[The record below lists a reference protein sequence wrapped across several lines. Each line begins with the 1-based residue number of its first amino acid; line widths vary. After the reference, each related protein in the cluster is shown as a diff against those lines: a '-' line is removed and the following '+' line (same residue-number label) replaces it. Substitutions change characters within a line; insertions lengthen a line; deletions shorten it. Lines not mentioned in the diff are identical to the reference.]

1 MTQLN
6 DTPATTA
13 AEVEVPPVQPADIL
27 AYLARSV
34 ARDLTQLTLA
44 TADGVPELIAAAAED
59 AARGV
64 DAFMATLMEAE
75 GLTIEQAQTRAAG
88 LIAEQGEV
96 ETRGTRL
103 GELMDELGLRA
114 AP

>member
-6 DTPATTA
+6 TTTNEIEYTS
-13 AEVEVPPVQPADIL
+13 AEPADFL
-27 AYLARSV
+27 PYLARSV

-64 DAFMATLMEAE
+64 DALIAALMEAE
-75 GLTIEQAQTRAAG
+75 GLSIAQAQARAAG
-88 LIAEQGEV
+88 LIAEQGEL
-96 ETRGTRL
+96 ETSGTRL
-103 GELMDELGLRA
+103 GELLDELATPR
-114 AP
+114 